1 MDLGLKN
8 KVVVVSGAA
17 GKEGS
22 IGETIIK
29 KLADEGAIP
38 VIIDRNERGNVYANQ
53 FKENGIDS
61 LFCQADVTDPMQ
73 MEIAVAKIIQKYGR
87 IDVIINNVGVNDGV
101 GLSATYEAFMES
113 LRLNLAS
120 YFLLTKYAL
129 PYLKESKGNI
139 LNIGSK
145 VALTGQGGTSGYAAA
160 KGGVL
165 ALTREWAVDLIQY
178 GIRSNALI
186 IAESFTPAYDEW
198 LKTLPDG
205 NAVLNK
211 INKSIPFES
220 RMTKPEEIG
229 NTALF
234 LISHLSS
241 HTTGQFV
248 FVDGGYVHLDRALI
262 NDINL

>member
-1 MDLGLKN
+1 MDLGLKS
-8 KVVVVSGAA
+8 KVVVVSGSA

-22 IGETIIK
+22 IGETIIRM
-29 KLADEGAIP
+29 LANEGAIP
-38 VIIDRNERGNVYANQ
+38 VMLDYNERGNAYAQ
-53 FKENGIDS
+53 KLQARGVDA
-61 LFCQADVTDPMQ
+61 LFCNINVSDPQQVEAAVTT
-73 MEIAVAKIIQKYGR
+73 IIEKYGR
-87 IDVIINNVGVNDGV
+87 IDVVINNVGVNDGA
-101 GLSATYEAFMES
+101 GLNATYEAFMDS
-113 LRLNLAS
+113 LKLNLVS

-165 ALTREWAVDLIQY
+165 ALTREWAVDLIHD
-178 GIRSNALI
+178 GIRCNAII
-186 IAESFTPAYDEW
+186 IAESFTPSYDDW

-205 NAVLNK
+205 DATLAK
-211 INKSIPFES
+211 INKSIPLES
-220 RMTKPEEIG
+220 RMTRPEEIV

-234 LISHLSS
+234 LISQCSS

-262 NDINL
+262 NDLNL